1 MKIVLTSGLLGSG
14 KTSLINYVSGI
25 INKDKNHHIG
35 VILNNHGEEQINQ
48 DLYVRYIPQESLS
61 TLALPPVQTAF
72 RDILIEICHNEN
84 LDFLF
89 IELTGIGRSWILKNQ
104 VTVVSEALDIYFTY
118 APIINVV
125 DCSRIELMLLSM
137 RKLLKNGIL
146 ESDYVVLN
154 KIDLASKEMIDEAE
168 TIVKNFNPN
177 SKLFH
182 VSTKTGEGINAICKL
197 VDNDEIRY

>member
-1 MKIVLTSGLLGSG
+1 LKIVLTSGLLGSG

>member
-125 DCSRIELMLLSM
+125 DCSRIELMLRSM

-197 VDNDEIRY
+197 VYNDEIRY

>member
-1 MKIVLTSGLLGSG
+1 LKIVLTSGLLGSG

-125 DCSRIELMLLSM
+125 DCSRIELMLRSM

-197 VDNDEIRY
+197 VYNDEIRY